1 MAPNG
6 RVAYLRKSD
15 RIVQKA
21 AGSLALE
28 RLRGMVSDDMTAK
41 RKAAPKQPKPD
52 LRTLLGAGV
61 ADDRQAMEAL
71 YRAAAPGL
79 YGRAQAAVA
88 GAKVETPAADAAL
101 VAAFLEIFATAKER
115 DPGAASA
122 EAWLAAVLDRHLPP
136 GAQVPKGTIRPVQP
150 PPEVWQRLDIAI
162 GLKRLDRHVKPGVA
176 TMARGRDPMPNQM
189 RDAREQALRFWRRG
203 AIGAGAVALTLAL
216 VLLGDRLLP
225 EAVDT
230 PAAAAQVEPDYDRA
244 ALLQPLSPGRV
255 WRVGLSGSRL
265 SVTPLPP
272 LVLGDDRVLR
282 LWAMP
287 DPDGSPE
294 ALGSLDSDGT
304 TTLELPAELLV
315 DGLGLGVSVESAE
328 APPLALPTA
337 PFLFYGRLLP

>member
-1 MAPNG
+1 M
-6 RVAYLRKSD
+6 
-15 RIVQKA
+15 
-21 AGSLALE
+21 E
-28 RLRGMVSDDMTAK
+28 RLQGMISDDMTVK
-41 RKAAPKQPKPD
+41 RKAAPKRPGPE
-52 LRTLLGAGV
+52 LGALLDAGV

-71 YRAAAPGL
+71 YRAAAPLL

-88 GAKVETPAADAAL
+88 GAKVETSAADAAL

-136 GAQVPKGTIRPVQP
+136 GAELPKGTIRPVQP

-176 TMARGRDPMPNQM
+176 TMARGRDPMPNEM
-189 RDAREQALRFWRRG
+189 RSARDKALRFWRRG

-230 PAAAAQVEPDYDRA
+230 PAEAAVPAEPDYDRA
-244 ALLQPLSPGRV
+244 ALLQPLRPGRV
-255 WRVGLSGSRL
+255 WRVGLSGDRL

-294 ALGSLDSDGT
+294 ALGSLKSDGT